1 MNIEQATRTIWNY
14 HLMNHKLSPADMLFV
29 LGHHDLRVP
38 VYVAELYKQG
48 FAPLVVCSGSG
59 TIHKGSPRREQFGD
73 KTEAEV
79 FRDILI
85 REGVP
90 EEVILI
96 ENKSQNTGQNYEFTE
111 SLMQDKGVELKKV
124 IAVQKPYMERRAYVT
139 GKVWWPDVE
148 LLVTSP
154 NIKMEDYPNKII
166 SKEHM
171 INAVV
176 GDLERIIQYPK
187 SGFQIEQEVSQEVLD
202 AFNYLVEQGYTKRMI
217 K

>member
-29 LGHHDLRVP
+29 LGHHDLRIP

-90 EEVILI
+90 EEVYKNLHAPEYYELWKKNDRECYEAYKPKEIADSI
-96 ENKSQNTGQNYEFTE
+96 IKNY
-111 SLMQDKGVELKKV
+111 
-124 IAVQKPYMERRAYVT
+124 
-139 GKVWWPDVE
+139 
-148 LLVTSP
+148 
-154 NIKMEDYPNKII
+154 
-166 SKEHM
+166 
-171 INAVV
+171 
-176 GDLERIIQYPK
+176 
-187 SGFQIEQEVSQEVLD
+187 
-202 AFNYLVEQGYTKRMI
+202 
-217 K
+217 